1 MPTHEYN
8 FDGLVGPTHNYGG
21 LSAGNLASEQHTGEL
36 SNPREAALQG
46 LRKMAHVA
54 ALGVGQAVLP
64 PHPRP
69 SLRTLR
75 QLGFSGTDE
84 EIIVR
89 VAKENEHLLR
99 LCSSAAAMWAA
110 NAATCAPS
118 TDTADGR
125 MHITPANLQQMF
137 HRAIQAETT
146 PRVLPPIF
154 PHAHPFPLHATLP
167 PAGQFPH

>member
-21 LSAGNLASEQHTGEL
+21 LSPGNLASEQHIGEP

-46 LRKMAHVA
+46 LGKMAHVA

-84 EIIVR
+84 EIIAR
-89 VAKENEHLLR
+89 GWRSEEHT
-99 LCSSAAAMWAA
+99 SE
-110 NAATCAPS
+110 
-118 TDTADGR
+118 
-125 MHITPANLQQMF
+125 LQS
-137 HRAIQAETT
+137 
-146 PRVLPPIF
+146 PD
-154 PHAHPFPLHATLP
+154 
-167 PAGQFPH
+167 